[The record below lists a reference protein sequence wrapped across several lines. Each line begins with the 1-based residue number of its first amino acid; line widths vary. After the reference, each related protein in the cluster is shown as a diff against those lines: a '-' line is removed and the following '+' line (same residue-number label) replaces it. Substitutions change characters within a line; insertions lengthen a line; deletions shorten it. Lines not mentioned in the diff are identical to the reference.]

1 MKCNSI
7 ATGTV
12 SPTFSTSDVYAW
24 FFFFINFTMPIKWIE
39 AFICCSKD
47 KRLALV
53 SYISLF
59 YITLCNSYN
68 YFNFKKNIVDR
79 VLILTNFFSVYET
92 VLNTNNFVF
101 RNVNG
106 STFQGQ
112 LKKGRF
118 HHSFILT
125 NKYIKC
131 MTNHLLITWY
141 AYKCNVSEMC
151 SMVGLFS
158 VCERGY
164 HFYNRHCYRFGEFKM
179 TWRKCKVSCFEL

>member
-59 YITLCNSYN
+59 YITLCNSY
-68 YFNFKKNIVDR
+68 FNFKKNIVDR
-79 VLILTNFFSVYET
+79 VLILTNFFFLFMKQYYIQII
-92 VLNTNNFVF
+92 LYFVMSMEALF
-101 RNVNG
+101 KAN
-106 STFQGQ
+106 

-131 MTNHLLITWY
+131 KTNHLLITWY
-141 AYKCNVSEMC
+141 AYKCNVSEMF